1 MEGGAAHRY
10 DNVVLM
16 LGAPSHIY
24 IGGMEGGRE
33 EQPKEA
39 PK

>member
-1 MEGGAAHRY
+1 MEWGATHGYAIICC
-10 DNVVLM
+10 VI
-16 LGAPSHIY
+16 GAPSHIY
-24 IGGMEGGRE
+24 IGGRE